1 LEYALKYADMQA
13 DVMTYRTRSQQNARN
28 LQSIPAMTM
37 ARLKALSQNVLFEQL
52 SGALTSDEM
61 ELMLE
66 RRDQI
71 VAYFEAMAKRH
82 GKEVVLV

>member
-1 LEYALKYADMQA
+1 
-13 DVMTYRTRSQQNARN
+13 
-28 LQSIPAMTM
+28 MTM